1 MALKLD
7 NNSGLAFYNTRGLE
21 RSDKAPTFKGEISIE
36 GKTYE
41 IVAWERTTKTGT
53 KMLSFKLDDAVAAEI
68 KRTEDRLAWLRNKS
82 EASA

>member
-21 RSDKAPTFKGEISIE
+21 RSDKAPTFKGEIAIE